1 MSQISGSHF
10 SDNVR
15 FKVHSLILAKLFHF
29 QVCIHPDLKCDGR
42 PNCEFAEDEDF
53 TMCKDIYFEKKLVK
67 EYASLICNNTNYPQL
82 TTIATACDGIIEC
95 YGGKDE
101 AYCSSIGS
109 SVTIGLILIG
119 VVSIY
124 LASKLIRF
132 LKQDQEQEEV
142 NLGEPDTESVIA
154 KYERDHENPDM
165 IELINTHLLH
175 IIYTHEKDK
184 AQKIFRK
191 VYDVED
197 RHYKG
202 NNSDIFY
209 RFRTNVDPVVVS
221 EILEAKFPGLTQAT
235 IDCLE
240 GCFSCCCSRFITRI
254 QDSVT
259 KSEWKTQVFQTI
271 SKIIKILTNFVDL
284 LKDSLLT
291 YSMLKTVGG
300 LDTLINFPTNFS
312 SVIIMISFSLIVGPL
327 ILSTLTL
334 VLNNPSLIYK
344 TGKENGVVRRVMSTI
359 ICILC
364 SIINPVLLINTLEK
378 AKDEARKEAKKNQDP
393 KQISAKFSE
402 SRRIKLHYV
411 HHLTIELGKYLGIL

>member
-1 MSQISGSHF
+1 
-10 SDNVR
+10 
-15 FKVHSLILAKLFHF
+15 
-29 QVCIHPDLKCDGR
+29 
-42 PNCEFAEDEDF
+42 
-53 TMCKDIYFEKKLVK
+53 MCKDIYFERNLVN
-67 EYASLICNNTNYPQL
+67 EYASFVCNNTMYPKL
-82 TTIATACDGIIEC
+82 LTIATACDGTIEC
-95 YGGKDE
+95 LGGTDE
-101 AYCSSIGS
+101 SNCSSIGS
-109 SVTIGLILIG
+109 SLTIGLILIG
-119 VVSIY
+119 IISIY
-124 LASKLIRF
+124 LASKLFRF
-132 LKQDQEQEEV
+132 LYSACDLDKEKEKV
-142 NLGEPDTESVIA
+142 NLGEPDSESSIA
-154 KYERDHENPDM
+154 KYERDHENPDT
-165 IELINTHLLH
+165 IELMNTHLLH

-209 RFRTNVDPVVVS
+209 RFRTNFDPLVVS

-291 YSMLKTVGG
+291 YSMLRTVGG

-312 SVIIMISFSLIVGPL
+312 SVIIMISFSLIVGPI

-378 AKDEARKEAKKNQDP
+378 AKDEGRKEAKKNLDP
-393 KQISAKFSE
+393 KQITAKFQE
-402 SRRIKLHYV
+402 YRRVNLHYV
-411 HHLTIELGKYLGIL
+411 HHLTTELGKFLEKLQT